1 MTSNTLTSL
10 AILKVNIDQGKDY
23 LDYLRPFILQV
34 LVDHKPDPITNRVV
48 SEYIYEQFGLKIP
61 ERAIEI
67 VLKRISRKHF
77 LKRDHGIY
85 RITGDLPDPQI
96 AAKQS
101 GAKRHIDAVL
111 WGLRQFS
118 QDTIKPISSD
128 EDAVI
133 SICAFLAKFDII
145 CLRAYLQGTAIPSLG
160 GTRQTNIVLVS
171 DYIQHMQR
179 TDPERF
185 ESFLVLVQG
194 HMLANALLC
203 PDLRD
208 SLSTFKGVTFYF
220 DTPLLVQSFGVE
232 GEAKQAATNELID
245 LLISLEGEVA
255 AFSHSRDELQR
266 VLEGAAAKIDA
277 HEGRGHIIFEA
288 RRQGTTKSDLLL
300 LAGQIDEELTRT
312 GIQVKNTPRYI
323 KDYQI
328 DERVFEQMLDDEISY
343 FNERARDYDINS
355 VRSIHALRKGTCPP
369 SIEKSQ
375 AIFVTSNSA
384 FARAAWQYGQ
394 QYEISREVSSVI
406 TNFSLANVAWLKAPM
421 GAPQLPKTEILA
433 FSYAALQ
440 PSSELLN
447 NYLTEIDRLEN
458 TGKIS
463 ARDHQILRSDPRV
476 YDELVDL
483 TLGDET
489 SLTEETVTET
499 LKRISREIRKEETG
513 KLDIEKEAHRKIQD
527 KLTTLF
533 EQNEK
538 IQKNLYWRCR
548 RRSKICSWIPT
559 SIISLLLVLGFL
571 VNLGVQST
579 ATLLKWGFTAAFV
592 VFALCA
598 LGNVFLGSTVK
609 LFHDRVQKWCLTWLL
624 KRESA
629 ATGVDLTKFNNNG

>member
-1 MTSNTLTSL
+1 MTTNTLTSL

-34 LVDHKPDPITNRVV
+34 LIDHKPDPITNQVV
-48 SEYIYEQFGLKIP
+48 SKYICEQFGLKIP
-61 ERAIEI
+61 ERPIEI

-101 GAKRHIDAVL
+101 GAKRHIHAVL

-118 QDTIKPISSD
+118 QNTIKPISSD

-145 CLRAYLQGTAIPSLG
+145 CLRAYLQGTAIPSLE
-160 GTRQTNIVLVS
+160 GTNQTNIVLVS

-232 GEAKQAATNELID
+232 GEAKQAATNELIH

-266 VLEGAAAKIDA
+266 VLEGAAAKIDV

-288 RRQGTTKSDLLL
+288 RRKGTTKSDLLL

-328 DERVFEQMLDDEISY
+328 DEKVFEQILDDEISY

-394 QYEISREVSSVI
+394 QYEMSREVSSVI

-440 PSSELLN
+440 PSTELLN
-447 NYLTEIDRLEN
+447 NYLTEIDRLGK

-463 ARDHQILRSDPRV
+463 ARDHQILRSDLRV

-483 TLGDET
+483 TLGDEAA
-489 SLTEETVTET
+489 LTEETVTET
-499 LKRISREIRKEETG
+499 LERIYREIKKEET
-513 KLDIEKEAHRKIQD
+513 KKFDIVKEDHRKTQD
-527 KLTTLF
+527 YLATLLKRAD
-533 EQNEK
+533 Q
-538 IQKNLYWRCR
+538 IQKALYWRCHSK
-548 RRSKICSWIPT
+548 SKIYARIST
-559 SIISLLLVLGFL
+559 SIICFFLVAGFL
-571 VNLGVQST
+571 SGLGVKST
-579 ATLLKWGFTAAFV
+579 IPLLGWGLTTASFV
-592 VFALCA
+592 FGFWA
-598 LGNVFLGSTVK
+598 LGNLLFGSTVK
-609 LFHDRVQKWCLTWLL
+609 LFHQYVQHLCLKWLL
-624 KRESA
+624 KREE
-629 ATGVDLTKFNNNG
+629 ATTKVDLIKFDST